1 MMLPFCWTGLFR
13 SACRAAVVSGC
24 ARLGMSVFT
33 MSLVRLFTEP
43 FLHCVLRKMFATT
56 SLVDQPYWPDNYFGL
71 SGNPNRVSPA
81 PERRGDHT
89 QADGSCSASGWIDGR
104 SSGKGYRGVSRDFR
118 TGMGRKDAPLEGRR
132 PLSSACYPQL
142 AAACHKWDLRVE
154 ALLGNETS
162 AGGRDQYAQHDWCRQ
177 G

>member
-1 MMLPFCWTGLFR
+1 
-13 SACRAAVVSGC
+13 
-24 ARLGMSVFT
+24 

-118 TGMGRKDAPLEGRR
+118 TGMGRKDAPFEESTAVAVSVLLAACSGVPQAGSAGRSAAASNEPLAGDRDPSRASRLAMGRR
-132 PLSSACYPQL
+132 
-142 AAACHKWDLRVE
+142 
-154 ALLGNETS
+154 
-162 AGGRDQYAQHDWCRQ
+162 CRQ
-177 G
+177 GWFPWKASLSVT